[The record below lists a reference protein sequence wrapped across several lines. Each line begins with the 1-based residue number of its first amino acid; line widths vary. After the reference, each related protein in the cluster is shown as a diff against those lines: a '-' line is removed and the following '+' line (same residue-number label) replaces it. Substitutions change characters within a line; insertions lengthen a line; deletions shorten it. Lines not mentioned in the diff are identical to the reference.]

1 MTKKICNNLMNFQ
14 DCELAILRHAVD
26 EIEAKMGRKKINN
39 PEVEII
45 ISIVEEFIR
54 KRKRI
59 CYGGTAIN
67 NILPEKDQF
76 YNKDVELPDYD
87 FFSPSPLKDAKD
99 LADLYYKRG
108 FTEVQASAGVH
119 SGTFKVFVNFMP
131 VADITLLVP
140 ELYRNLL
147 KTYDDGKIAQNG
159 LKVALLGSPNSG
171 KSSLMN
177 CLLKEHRALVTD
189 EAGTTDEA
197 GATDAAAV
205 AESDSA
211 CEVRVLLKLFP
222 SSASTSLRRPGSSP
236 ARSGASF
243 LAS

>member
-14 DCELAILRHAVD
+14 ECELAILRNAVD
-26 EIEAKMGRKKINN
+26 NIQEKIGKKKIDN

-54 KRKRI
+54 KKRRI

-76 YNKDVELPDYD
+76 YNKEIELPDYD

-119 SGTFKVFVNFMP
+119 TGTFKVFVNFMP
-131 VADITLLVP
+131 VADITHLVP
-140 ELYRNLL
+140 
-147 KTYDDGKIAQNG
+147 
-159 LKVALLGSPNSG
+159 
-171 KSSLMN
+171 
-177 CLLKEHRALVTD
+177 
-189 EAGTTDEA
+189 
-197 GATDAAAV
+197 
-205 AESDSA
+205 
-211 CEVRVLLKLFP
+211 
-222 SSASTSLRRPGSSP
+222 
-236 ARSGASF
+236 
-243 LAS
+243 